1 MGQQAF
7 PARRDNAAKER
18 RRLQRQKNSYLPGAF
33 KGQDEVRNKDKKLPG
48 TRELHKEALDLWLD
62 FTSDPENGYEDY
74 KTFEGCAPPSHEMVK
89 GFIRW
94 YIDSTVGRLDIN
106 KKPTVRT
113 SKACAERFFGGFKD
127 FTKTEVPEP
136 DRKEIY
142 GHSRHIWSG
151 AVDDKLQWIKNTLTK
166 DGKVVNKR
174 KQKYNF
180 RKEDFLKVVASM
192 WKDDHK
198 SFIPVLMK
206 PQILFALQL
215 YLFTGA
221 RVGSFMPSHRNKH
234 ERGLR
239 YECQHIDL
247 VLFPSPTAQWEIG
260 WRVNQIWLKNNRDP
274 EYTIFGIGIRDSKRA
289 PFASGDLLLGLA
301 LGHGALF
308 AIESRSD
315 LANFDLSN
323 GEIPLRWKESY
334 LKKPIFRNVT
344 ARGPQDTPLTN
355 KDFYSYLHMF
365 FDTAGYSEHP
375 TIHCI
380 RRDLAQE
387 VEKRYGSAP
396 VSQILAQRDPKTF
409 PEHYQAHCSSVDTVS
424 AVLDEK
430 KVTKHIEFFQGY
442 GQFCQ
447 AGLPLELPAHI
458 KESVLMLPE
467 MVEMSRNIEV
477 AKTCN
482 AQEAVRVTKQKYKAA
497 LARQHRAKLKEYQA
511 SWVQTKRDEKILNR
525 GKGEPAQEMKNT
537 CTRAQYLIM
546 PELARIAAS
555 MSCTDELTFEK
566 KLSFVE
572 DLRILCS
579 RKEDVIYL
587 PNEEPIEGLCPAKDC
602 QIEIQNLAKGKRSAH
617 IHDCVRRETGLLHQ
631 VPESSLRYCYECMKW
646 FLLQDWQ
653 VHCTTHLQSWED
665 QHCEVVKY
673 RHTVIRPA
681 YCPFCLGNCQ
691 KPAEERLQY
700 WTRSGNLREHI
711 ESQHMQEISW
721 PPKASIC
728 GCSQTFENQRE
739 LRHHLHDVHGLNK
752 TIWRNPKP
760 PRKRKATDGNFAV
773 KPGEKGAK
781 KLRFYHCPPQCQG
794 DESLIS
800 NKIFVPIPAATC
812 FIIESPQET
821 YCSSSSESYSSGARC
836 NSVETHLSTENSQS
850 SSLPTT
856 PGFDVIDPRILEPL
870 NIDKDIEHQGGDET
884 VKLDSLTGC
893 LDEFDRTKP
902 SFNYITKS
910 VLPAPTTEQAAIGI
924 GHEMDG
930 DINAVGEKCTEFMSF
945 THYPARVEDY
955 GRNDVFTE
963 AEKDSENEMDVKTT
977 PARIKSTSP
986 TYGRDG
992 KYLKKDEYSK
1002 HEQKLLPSAARPNLN
1017 DLRQKLNARDRRKL
1031 LALKSEKKTLRQIA
1045 PQFPHLDT
1053 GFLRQ
1058 AWGELK
1064 PFERCTRSRV
1074 SRNR

>member
-1 MGQQAF
+1 MQ
-7 PARRDNAAKER
+7 PKER
-18 RRLQRQKNSYLPGAF
+18 RRLQRQKNGYLPGVF

-62 FTSDPENGYEDY
+62 FTADPENGYQDF

-89 GFIRW
+89 GFMRW
-94 YIDSTVGRLDIN
+94 YVDSTVGRLDVN
-106 KKPTVRT
+106 EKPTVRT

-127 FTKTEVPEP
+127 FTKTEVPEQ

-142 GHSRHIWSG
+142 GSG
-151 AVDDKLQWIKNTLTK
+151 TVDDKLQWIKNTLTK
-166 DGKVVNKR
+166 DGKVVNKK

-180 RKEDFLKVVASM
+180 KKDDFLRVVASM
-192 WKDDHK
+192 WKADHK
-198 SFIPVLMK
+198 KFIPVLMK
-206 PQILFALQL
+206 VQILFALQL

-221 RVGSFMPSHRNKH
+221 RVGSFMPSHSNKH

-239 YECQHIDL
+239 YEHIDL
-247 VLFPSPTAQWEIG
+247 VLFPSPTAQWEVG
-260 WRVNQIWLKNNRDP
+260 WRVNQTWLKNNRDP
-274 EYTIFGIGIRDSKRA
+274 EYTIKRA
-289 PFASGDLLLGLA
+289 PFASGDLILGLA

-308 AIESRSD
+308 AIENRSD

-323 GEIPLRWKESY
+323 GEIPLQWKESY

-344 ARGPQDTPLTN
+344 AGGPKDTPLTN
-355 KDFYSYLHMF
+355 QDFSIYLRML

-387 VEKRYGSAP
+387 VET
-396 VSQILAQRDPKTF
+396 QRDPKTF

-424 AVLDEK
+424 AMLDEK
-430 KVTKHIEFFQGY
+430 VATKHIMFFQGY

-447 AGLPLELPAHI
+447 PGLPLELPAHMQ
-458 KESVLMLPE
+458 ESVLTLPE
-467 MVEMSRNIEV
+467 MVEMKMKIEV
-477 AKTCN
+477 GKECN
-482 AQEAVRVTKQKYKAA
+482 DQEVVRVMKQKYKAA
-497 LARQHRAKLKEYQA
+497 LARKHRAKLKKYRA

-525 GKGEPAQEMKNT
+525 GKGEPAQKIKNT

-546 PELARIAAS
+546 PELARIAES
-555 MSCTDELTFEK
+555 MSCTDELTFEG

-572 DLRILCS
+572 DLHILCS

-617 IHDCVRRETGLLHQ
+617 IHDCVRRETGLLLQ

-681 YCPFCLGNCQ
+681 YCPFCLGNRQ

-773 KPGEKGAK
+773 KPEEKGAK
-781 KLRFYHCPPQCQG
+781 KLRFSHYLPRRQV
-794 DESLIS
+794 DESLVS
-800 NKIFVPIPAATC
+800 NKRSIPIPAATC
-812 FIIESPQET
+812 FIIESPQED
-821 YCSSSSESYSSGARC
+821 YCSSSSESHSSGARC
-836 NSVETHLSTENSQS
+836 SSVETDLSTANSQS

-856 PGFDVIDPRILEPL
+856 PGSDVIDPRILEPL
-870 NIDKDIEHQGGDET
+870 NIAKDTERQGGNET
-884 VKLDSLTGC
+884 FELGSPKGC
-893 LDEFDRTKP
+893 LNEFDRKIFP
-902 SFNYITKS
+902 FNYISKS
-910 VLPAPTTEQAAIGI
+910 ALPAPTTEQAV
-924 GHEMDG
+924 
-930 DINAVGEKCTEFMSF
+930 VGRIQD
-945 THYPARVEDY
+945 H
-955 GRNDVFTE
+955 GRDDVYTKTGNDAE
-963 AEKDSENEMDVKTT
+963 NEKDGRITA
-977 PARIKSTSP
+977 ARIESTSP
-986 TYGRDG
+986 LQFRDELLVRKPGGDG
-992 KYLKKDEYSK
+992 KSLDIEAYSTGLWKELAEVPSK
-1002 HEQKLLPSAARPNLN
+1002 HHKKAVPPALRPNLN